1 VNVVQKHIAVPC
13 VRVWGKCWGWSTCW
27 D

>member
-1 VNVVQKHIAVPC
+1 VNVVQKHIVVPC
-13 VRVWGKCWGWSTCW
+13 VRVWGKCWGWSTFW